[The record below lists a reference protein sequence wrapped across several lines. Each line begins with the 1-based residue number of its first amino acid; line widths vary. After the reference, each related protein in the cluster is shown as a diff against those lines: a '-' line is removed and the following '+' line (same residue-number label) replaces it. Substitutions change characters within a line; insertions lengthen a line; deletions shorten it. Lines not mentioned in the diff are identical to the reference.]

1 MAYNLLQKLN
11 DNIAAIRI
19 ALEWEKGKSLSH
31 EQTDRLKSYS
41 GFGGI
46 KAVLYPAAVKAEWLK
61 LNATDSD
68 LRLHP
73 KIMELHNILRQHF
86 NEKQYKEVVNSIK
99 NSVLTAFYTPDVV
112 PKTLYRIFKQQNIHP
127 HRIYEPSAGAGVF
140 LTEAIKSFPG
150 LQQITAVEKDLLT
163 GRVVQA
169 LSSTLDIPVKVHIT
183 GFEEAPVNDNGKYN
197 LITSN
202 IPFGNFSVHDE
213 TFPDKAL
220 SGKIHNYFF
229 AKGLDKI
236 GNGGLLSYITTDV
249 FLNNPSNKPAREYL
263 FKRADFISLT
273 VMPDNLMKA
282 TGNTEAP
289 SHLLI
294 IQKNLSKQTLSTE
307 EKYLLETV
315 DQENEFGPYP
325 INKYVFRHPEIIA
338 GDEIKAGKNQYGKA
352 NQSVWQH
359 GDINAI
365 AERLTETIG
374 EGFNSRFNKSLYQ
387 NARLSASFQAVT
399 EGKKMTFLPMP
410 ENKSE
415 TGNVQLGL
423 FDSTPA
429 ENINRAMDYINDLDV
444 TVIEKRSARIISTVK
459 TTAKPEHESIVLI
472 AAKAPSVKQYLYKL
486 YSNVEE
492 LRFPASWMNSS
503 AIGHELKGLSYQL
516 QQYGYDYT
524 YQGDKSLQPA
534 FGLEREVPQLF
545 KGLKPFYKD
554 GSLVIH
560 NGKIGSIRNIDA
572 DFKQAIFEAFTFT
585 QNHKNFYERY
595 LSLRDS
601 YLELVEKES
610 SGQVEFPELRD
621 RLKDSYEQ
629 FTADYGQ
636 LNRPDNRKL
645 ITNDAA
651 FGFVVLSSLERKE
664 NENFVRADI
673 LKHSLIQKQEQ
684 FRTDD
689 PVEALARCLNDH
701 GQVDIDFIEAAT
713 GLAPAEVINQ
723 LEHHIYLNPQHNK
736 WETVDQ
742 FLSGNVVEK
751 LKIAKEQQRLNPANG
766 HLQKSLE
773 GITKVQPEKI
783 PFELLDFNL
792 GERWIPVSY
801 YNRFA
806 SELFEL
812 NTSINYFQSLDK
824 FKVNIEGNNAK
835 VSQEYA
841 VTPKSGR
848 TTYGYT
854 ILEHALENTTPF
866 FTYEIST
873 GEGKSIRL
881 PDNEAIQL
889 AHQKIES
896 IRNGFIRWLQE
907 LPESDKKH
915 LEALYNNTFNCYV
928 LRDYDGT
935 HLTFPG
941 LDKQKLG
948 IKDLYSSQ
956 KNAAWR
962 IIQNR
967 GALVDHEVGLGKT
980 LTMIVAANEMK
991 RLGILNKPM
1000 ILALKAN
1007 INQITETYRKAYPKA
1022 QILAPGEN
1030 DFTPAKRLRLFHEIK
1045 NNNWDCVILTHDQFS
1060 KIPQSPQVQK
1070 EIFQTELDNVARDLE
1085 TLNNLGGGISKRM
1098 LKGLEIRKNNL
1109 QGKLKSLVS
1118 DLEQKKDL
1126 GINFKEMGVDHLFI
1140 DEAHKF
1146 KNLTFTTRHD
1156 RVAGIGNMQGSQKAL
1171 NMLFAVRTLQ
1181 QKFDADLCATFLS
1194 GTPISNSLTEMYL
1207 LFKYLRPKEMER
1219 QHIENFDGWAAVFAR
1234 KTTDFEFSVTNEI
1247 IAKERFRHFIKV
1259 PELALFYNEITDYKT
1274 AKHISLAKPGLNVT
1288 LVNIRPTQEQS
1299 KFIKRLMQFAKTGD
1313 ATLIGRMPLSHREDK
1328 GRMLIATNY
1337 AKKMAADMR
1346 LVDSRSYDDHP
1357 DNKVNVC
1364 ARKVA
1369 YLYNQSRQH
1378 KGTQIVFSDIGT
1390 PKPDAFNI
1398 YDALKEKLV
1407 RDFNIPAREI
1417 TFIHDWKDKQKPEL
1431 FRKMN
1436 NGQIRILL
1444 GSTEKAGTG
1453 LNVQQRV
1460 IAMHHLDIPWK
1471 PSELEQRNG
1480 RGARQGNIIARDHYG
1495 NKVQNYIY
1503 AVEQSLDNYKF
1514 NLLKNKQTF
1523 ISQMKN
1529 CELNV
1534 RTIDEGAVDEKS
1546 GMNFSE
1552 YIAILSGDTSL
1563 LEKSKLEKKIA
1574 VMESLKVAHYREIA
1588 RSKYQL
1594 ENLQSEKEGTLQLLD
1609 KLTSDETLYKSRLQ
1623 YEKDGT
1629 KANLVLLKSINSSE
1643 PGAIGNYLINLYK
1656 KWKPSDDPK
1665 IGSLYGFPLYIRQH
1679 KEAFEEKGSLHYKY
1693 YNTFYA
1699 ARPESGIKY
1708 TFSQGHPNTD
1718 NPKLAAR
1725 HFLNA
1730 IDRVG
1735 SLKEKYEKI
1744 LGELN
1749 KNIPM
1754 VEQIIAKPFEKE
1766 PELARMKSELAKL
1779 EREITLK
1786 IQENQMK
1793 QSGAIDSGNHDGKE
1807 LEHIIITETPVI
1819 QMNPKG
1825 DVPMQEVPVKA
1836 KGMAVNGKV
1845 PVQPSIANEELPPR
1859 PRRSSRLKF

>member
-11 DNIAAIRI
+11 INIAAIRI
-19 ALEWEKGKSLSH
+19 ALEWEKGESLSP
-31 EQTDRLKSYS
+31 EQTDKLKNYS

-46 KAVLYPAAVKAEWLK
+46 KAVLYPAAEKEEWIK
-61 LNATDSD
+61 LNATESD
-68 LRLHP
+68 LRLHD
-73 KIMELHNILRQHF
+73 KIMDLHDLLRQHF

-112 PKTLYRIFKQQNIHP
+112 PKTLYQALKEQDIHP
-127 HRIYEPSAGAGVF
+127 RRIYEPSIGAGVF
-140 LTEAIKSFPG
+140 VTEAVKAFPE
-150 LQQITAVEKDLLT
+150 LQHITAVEKDILS

-169 LSSTLDIPVKVHIT
+169 LSSTLDVPVKVHIT
-183 GFEEAPVNDNGKYN
+183 GFEETPVHDNGKFD
-197 LITSN
+197 LIVSN
-202 IPFGNFSVHDE
+202 IPFGNFPVYDE
-213 TFPDKAL
+213 AFPDKEL

-229 AKGLDKI
+229 VKGLDKI
-236 GNGGLLSYITTDV
+236 DNGGILAYITTDG

-263 FKRADFISLT
+263 FNRADFISLT

-294 IQKNLSKQTLSTE
+294 VQKNTAKEQLSVE
-307 EKYLLETV
+307 EKALIDTV
-315 DQENEFGPYP
+315 DQENEFGHYHL
-325 INKYVFRHPEIIA
+325 NKYIHQHPQIIA
-338 GDEIKAGKNQYGKA
+338 GDEIKAGKNQYGNA
-352 NQSVWQH
+352 NQSIWQR
-359 GDINAI
+359 GDMDAI
-365 AERLTETIG
+365 AEKLNGTIADG
-374 EGFNSRFNKSLYQ
+374 LSNRFNKSLYQ
-387 NARLSASFQAVT
+387 NAQLSAAFETVT

-415 TGNVQLGL
+415 TVNVQLGL

-429 ENINRAMDYINDLDV
+429 ENINRAMAYINDLDIK
-444 TVIEKRSARIISTVK
+444 VIEKQSARIISTVK
-459 TTAKPEHESIVLI
+459 TTAKSEHESIVLV

-492 LRFPASWMNSS
+492 LNFTANWSNS
-503 AIGHELKGLSYQL
+503 AAMGHQLKGLSHEL
-516 QQYGYDYT
+516 QQYGYDYI
-524 YQGDKSLQPA
+524 YEGDKSLQPA
-534 FGLEREVPQLF
+534 FGLEREAPQLF
-545 KGLKPFYKD
+545 TDLKSFHKD
-554 GSLVIH
+554 QSLVIH
-560 NGKIGSIRNIDA
+560 HGKIGIIREIDT
-572 DFKQAIFEAFTFT
+572 DFKQAKFEALPLN

-595 LSLRDS
+595 ISLRDS
-601 YLELVEKES
+601 YLDVVEKES
-610 SGQVEFPELRD
+610 NQQKEYPELRE
-621 RLKDSYEQ
+621 RLKENYEQ
-629 FTADYGQ
+629 FTANYGQ
-636 LNRPDNRKL
+636 LNRPDNRKQ
-645 ITNDAA
+645 ITNDPA
-651 FGFVVLSSLERKE
+651 FGFIVLSSLERKE
-664 NENFVRADI
+664 NENYVRADI

-684 FRTDD
+684 FRTDE
-689 PVEALARCLNDH
+689 PTEALARCLNEH

-713 GLAPAEVINQ
+713 GLAPAEVINK
-723 LEHHIYLNPQHNK
+723 LEHHIYLNPQYNK

-742 FLSGNVVEK
+742 YLSGNVVEK
-751 LKIAKEQQRLNPANG
+751 LRTAEEKQKIYPGNS

-773 GITKVQPEKI
+773 AITKVQPEKI

-792 GERWIPVSY
+792 GERWIPVSFY
-801 YNRFA
+801 DRFA

-824 FKVNIEGNNAK
+824 FKVNTEGHNAK
-835 VSQEYA
+835 VSQQYA
-841 VTPKSGR
+841 ITPKSGR

-866 FTYEIST
+866 FTYEVAA
-873 GEGKSIRL
+873 GEGKTIRL

-896 IRNGFIRWLQE
+896 IRNGFINWLHE
-907 LPESDKKH
+907 LPETDKKH
-915 LEALYNNTFNCYV
+915 LETLYNNTFNCYV
-928 LRDYDGT
+928 LRQYDGK

-948 IKDLYSSQ
+948 IQDLYSSQ

-962 IIQNR
+962 IMQNR

-991 RLGILNKPM
+991 RLGIINKPM

-1022 QILAPGEN
+1022 RILAPGEN

-1045 NNNWDCVILTHDQFS
+1045 NNNWDCIILTHDQFG
-1060 KIPQSPQVQK
+1060 KIPQSPEVQK
-1070 EIFQTELDNVARDLE
+1070 EIFQTELGNVERDLE
-1085 TLNNLGGGISKRM
+1085 TLKHLGGDISKKM
-1098 LKGLEIRKNNL
+1098 LKGLEVRKNNL
-1109 QGKLKSLVS
+1109 QGKLKSLIS
-1118 DLEQKKDL
+1118 DIEQKKDT
-1126 GINFKEMGVDHLFI
+1126 GINFKEMGVDHLFV

-1156 RVAGIGNMQGSQKAL
+1156 RVAGIGNMEGSQKAL

-1181 QKFDADLCATFLS
+1181 QRFDTDLCVTFLS

-1274 AKHISLAKPGLNVT
+1274 AKHISLAKPDLSET
-1288 LVNIRPTQEQS
+1288 LINIQPTPEQS
-1299 KFIKRLMQFAKTGD
+1299 EFIKRLMQFAKTGD
-1313 ATLIGRMPLSHREDK
+1313 ATLIGRVQLSQEEDK

-1346 LVDSRSYDDHP
+1346 LVDSSSYDDHP

-1369 YLYNQSRQH
+1369 ELYHESQQH
-1378 KGTQIVFSDIGT
+1378 KGTQIIFSDIGT

-1398 YDALKEKLV
+1398 YDALKDKLV
-1407 RDFNIPAREI
+1407 RDLNIPALEI
-1417 TFIHDWKDKQKPEL
+1417 TFIHDWTDKQKPEL

-1436 NGQIRILL
+1436 DGQIRILL

-1453 LNVQQRV
+1453 LNVQKRV

-1480 RGARQGNIIARDHYG
+1480 RGARQGNTIARDHYG
-1495 NKVQNYIY
+1495 NKVLNYIY

-1552 YIAILSGDTSL
+1552 YVAILSGDTSL

-1574 VMESLKVAHYREIA
+1574 VMESLKVAHYREVS

-1594 ENLQSEKEGTLQLLD
+1594 ENLESDKNDTIKILD
-1609 KLTSDETLYKSRLQ
+1609 KLSSDEAVYKKHLQ

-1629 KANLVLLKSINSSE
+1629 KANPIRLKGVDSAKPE
-1643 PGAIGNYLINLYK
+1643 AIGRHLIDLYK
-1656 KWKPSDDPK
+1656 NWKPSADPH
-1665 IGSLYGFPLYIRQH
+1665 IGTLYGFDLYIRQH
-1679 KEAFEEKGSLHYKY
+1679 KEAFEEKGLLHYKY
-1693 YNTFYA
+1693 YNTLYA
-1699 ARPESGIKY
+1699 ERPESGIKY

-1730 IDRVG
+1730 IDRVD
-1735 SLKEKYEKI
+1735 SLKEKYEKT
-1744 LGELN
+1744 LEELN

-1754 VEQIIAKPFEKE
+1754 VEQIVAKPFGKE
-1766 PELARMKSELAKL
+1766 SELAQMKSELAKM
-1779 EREITLK
+1779 EREIALK
-1786 IQENQMK
+1786 IQENQMR
-1793 QSGAIDSGNHDGKE
+1793 QSGAIDFTPDGRE
-1807 LEHIIITETPVI
+1807 QAHMVITETPVI

-1825 DVPMQEVPVKA
+1825 NAAMQAVFAKA
-1836 KGMAVNGKV
+1836 NGMAVNGKET
-1845 PVQPSIANEELPPR
+1845 VQAHLVNEEPR
-1859 PRRSSRLKF
+1859 LRRSSRLRL